1 MSIIPIIIAARQNQ
15 YIRTFRQTGA
25 FSSVTS
31 IRLKDYRLRKSV
43 IFDKLVR
50 QGVIA
55 QAGEDRYYL
64 DQQREEEVRKKRIPL
79 LIVALIVVLIVL
91 LSVWTTNR

>member
-15 YIRTFRQTGA
+15 YIRTFRQAGA
-25 FSSVTS
+25 FSTGTS
-31 IRLKDYRLRKSV
+31 IKLKEYRLRKSM

-64 DQQREEEVRKKRIPL
+64 DQQKEEEVRNKRIPI
-79 LIVALIVVLIVL
+79 LIAVLVVILVVLL
-91 LSVWTTNR
+91 LVWTANR